1 MSECGVAPTP
11 DNFELFFTYTSGS
24 NPGLATM
31 MDSLISTRN
40 PFTSAVLSDLRE
52 RCLSSARTTQALDN
66 ASLSIATTLTAV
78 IKKLEAAGRDANDY
92 GRTLSRATG
101 ELGEGHSPEELRRFV
116 DTLVVATRTMEART
130 MTLEKELQYS
140 SQEVSHLR
148 AQLNDVRKESL
159 TDSLTGI
166 ANRKAFD
173 TELMAAIGD
182 AQGGRDTVAL
192 LMCDIDHFKHFNDS
206 WGHQTGDQ
214 VLRLVANCMSE
225 NVKGRDTVARFGGE
239 EFAVI
244 LRRTSLAN
252 ATSLANQIRAFVQS
266 KKLVKRSTGEI
277 LGTITISIG
286 VARLSDADTS
296 ASLIRRADSCLY
308 QAKRYGRNR
317 VVHEDEPL
325 DLEINV
331 A

>member
-1 MSECGVAPTP
+1 
-11 DNFELFFTYTSGS
+11 
-24 NPGLATM
+24 
-31 MDSLISTRN
+31 
-40 PFTSAVLSDLRE
+40 
-52 RCLSSARTTQALDN
+52 
-66 ASLSIATTLTAV
+66 
-78 IKKLEAAGRDANDY
+78 
-92 GRTLSRATG
+92 
-101 ELGEGHSPEELRRFV
+101 
-116 DTLVVATRTMEART
+116 MEART
-130 MTLEKELQYS
+130 QTLEKELLHS
-140 SQEVSHLR
+140 SQEVNQLR

-173 TELMAAIGD
+173 TELAAAIED
-182 AQGGRDTVAL
+182 AHGGSDTVAL
-192 LMCDIDHFKHFNDS
+192 LMCDIDHFKHFNDT

-244 LRRTSLAN
+244 LRRTSLEN

-266 KKLVKRSTGEI
+266 KKLVKKSTGEI

-286 VARLSDADTS
+286 VARLCSEDSS

-317 VVHEDEPL
+317 VVHEDEPV